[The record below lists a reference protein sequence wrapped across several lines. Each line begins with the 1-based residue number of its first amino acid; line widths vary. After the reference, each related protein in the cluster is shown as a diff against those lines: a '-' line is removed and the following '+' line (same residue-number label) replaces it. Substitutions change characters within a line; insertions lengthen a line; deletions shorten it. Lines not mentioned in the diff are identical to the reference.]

1 MNYRM
6 IWFLTRWIMRLE
18 AVFMIPALLISIYHG
33 EHDAVRGLAITMT
46 ALVVCSLF
54 FCRKLRR
61 REFFAREGFVTVGL
75 VWIVVSLFGA
85 LPFTLSGAIPSYIDA
100 FFETV
105 SGFTTTGASIL
116 TNVEAMPF
124 GLLYWRSFTHFLGG
138 MGVLVF
144 VLAIIPLSDSSGGNS
159 LYLLRAESTGPQVGK
174 LVPRM
179 RDTAMILYGI
189 YCALT
194 LLQIVL
200 MLLGGMPVFDAVTTA
215 FGTAG
220 TGGFAIK
227 NDSMASYSTYL
238 QVVVGVFMML
248 FGVNF
253 NVYFMLFFRSWR
265 KALGS
270 EELRAYLGV
279 MGASI
284 GMIALDLIVR
294 RGLHFFNALHQAGFQ
309 VSSIMTTTG
318 FATTDFNTWPV
329 FSKFILMTVM
339 ILGACAGST
348 GGGIKIARLVILFKS
363 ARNNTMKMLRPR
375 RVDRVRM
382 DGQSL
387 DEETISGTY
396 TYLAVYAIIAIVSM
410 LLISLDDM
418 DVETTVSAVLATL
431 NNIGPGFGVVGPAGN
446 YHAYSDFSKIVLSLD
461 MLLGRLELFPMLM
474 MFVPSI
480 WHRGRDRA

>member
-339 ILGACAGST
+339 ILGACAGYRR
-348 GGGIKIARLVILFKS
+348 RLRSPPVIL
-363 ARNNTMKMLRPR
+363 
-375 RVDRVRM
+375 
-382 DGQSL
+382 
-387 DEETISGTY
+387 
-396 TYLAVYAIIAIVSM
+396 
-410 LLISLDDM
+410 
-418 DVETTVSAVLATL
+418 
-431 NNIGPGFGVVGPAGN
+431 
-446 YHAYSDFSKIVLSLD
+446 
-461 MLLGRLELFPMLM
+461 
-474 MFVPSI
+474 
-480 WHRGRDRA
+480 